1 VILAPVERLIARSLP
16 YAPRP
21 LVGRVARRYIAGDTI
36 ADALAC
42 VRSLHGRGVSATVAV
57 LGEDVTRDEET
68 RAIVDE
74 YVALIDALADAGL
87 GANVSIKL
95 TSVGLEL
102 SPDLCRK
109 RLSTVLDRAA
119 AREVF
124 VRIDM
129 EDAGTTDATLA
140 LWRELHAAGRTDV
153 GVVLQAMLRRT
164 IGDARA
170 LAAEGAPVR
179 VCKGIYRE
187 PAAIAFQD
195 PEAVRASYLET
206 VRALLAGGARVA
218 LATHDDRLTARAWEL
233 VDELDAGDRTE
244 HQMLLGVRER
254 MRDELVAAGRPLRVY
269 VPYGPR
275 WYEYSLRRLQENPQ
289 IAGHVARATLGLA

>member
-1 VILAPVERLIARSLP
+1 MIVAPVERLIARTLP

-42 VRSLHGRGVSATVAV
+42 VRTLHAQGIGATVAV
-57 LGEDVTRDEET
+57 LGEDVTDEAET
-68 RAIVDE
+68 QAIVDE
-74 YVALIDALADAGL
+74 YVALIDALADAGV
-87 GANVSIKL
+87 GANVSLKL
-95 TSVGLEL
+95 TSVGLDL
-102 SPDLCRK
+102 SPELCRAQ
-109 RLSTVLDRAA
+109 LATVLDRAA
-119 AREVF
+119 ARDMF

-129 EDAGTTDATLA
+129 EGSSTTDATLE
-140 LWRELHAAGRTDV
+140 LWRELHEAGRDGV

-164 IGDARA
+164 IADARA
-170 LAAEGAPVR
+170 LTAEAAPVR

-206 VRALLAGGARVA
+206 VRALLAGGSRVA
-218 LATHDDRLTARAWEL
+218 LATHDDRLAERAWAL
-233 VDELDAGDRTE
+233 VDELGAQDRVE
-244 HQMLLGVRER
+244 QQMLLGVRER
-254 MRDELVAAGRPLRVY
+254 MRGELVAAGRPLRVY

-289 IAGHVARATLGLA
+289 IAGHVARATLGLG